1 MRGGVEGHA
10 EHDEVRAAAAP
21 RDRALV
27 VGAARQA
34 RAAVAARLVEGGEL
48 HARRGESSRV
58 LLSRIKIALRLRQFE
73 ALMGMGKRFGVL
85 SAYGPGPKNEN
96 QQRNGQLFGHLQSLG
111 YRKIHPL
118 RGSWQGVAE
127 KSVLVPNMT
136 FKDVVKLGRDFDQD
150 SVIYKHPSGVIGMYY
165 LKDGTAEFAVE
176 EDGNLAAA
184 WEANKS
190 LYSKARG
197 ISFEFGFLWGQ
208 KVPWNGTT
216 PYTKKGLTRLLES
229 GQLSF

>member
-1 MRGGVEGHA
+1 MSHSLIA
-10 EHDEVRAAAAP
+10 TNKTLLVRLAAALP
-21 RDRALV
+21 KGDPSR
-27 VGAARQA
+27 
-34 RAAVAARLVEGGEL
+34 
-48 HARRGESSRV
+48 RV
-58 LLSRIKIALRLRQFE
+58 LLARLKVALRLKQFG
-73 ALMGMGKRFGVL
+73 ALMGMGKEFGVL
-85 SAYGPGPKNEN
+85 SAYGPGSKNEN
-96 QQRNGQLFGHLQSLG
+96 QERNGQLFGLLQSLG
-111 YRKIHPL
+111 HRKIYPL
-118 RGSWQGVAE
+118 RGSWQGIAE
-127 KSVLVPNMT
+127 KSVLVPNMK
-136 FKDVVKLGRDFDQD
+136 FKDVVTLGREFDQD
-150 SVIYKHPSGVIGMYY
+150 SVIYKHSSGVIGMYY

-176 EDGNLAAA
+176 KDGNLAAS

>member
-1 MRGGVEGHA
+1 MSRIMNA
-10 EHDEVRAAAAP
+10 ADQSALIRLAAALP
-21 RDRALV
+21 KGD
-27 VGAARQA
+27 
-34 RAAVAARLVEGGEL
+34 
-48 HARRGESSRV
+48 ESRRV

-85 SAYGPGPKNEN
+85 SAYGPGSKNEN